1 LEKIELQATVR
12 KTVGNGPARVLRR
25 AGQIPAVLYGR
36 KTDPVLLSVNTKDLQ
51 QILKQGSFGQFIL
64 NLVIQNGKKVTKAA
78 MIKELQTHP
87 VSGQLIHIDFYEV
100 DMKRKIKVM
109 VPVVTTGQSVG
120 VEEGGMLNIVRRELE
135 VFCLPGDIPESFEI
149 DISELTIGDS
159 IHLEDVPLGESELTI
174 GDSIHLED
182 VPLGENVEV
191 ATDVNYTVVTV
202 LSPKVE
208 EEEEEVEEEEEE
220 LEEGEEGA
228 EGEAAEG
235 EAKPEAK
242 PEEEK

>member
-12 KTVGNGPARVLRR
+12 KSVGNGPARVLRR

-36 KTDPVLLSVNTKDLQ
+36 KTDPVLLSVNTKDLEV
-51 QILKQGSFGQFIL
+51 ILKQGSFGQFIL
-64 NLVIQNGKKVTKAA
+64 NLVIQNGKKMTKAA

-87 VSGQLIHIDFYEV
+87 LSGQLIHVDFYEI
-100 DMKRKIKVM
+100 DMDRKIKVM
-109 VPVVTTGQSVG
+109 IPVVTTGHSVG
-120 VEEGGMLNIVRRELE
+120 VEEGGLLNIVRRELE
-135 VFCLPGDIPESFEI
+135 VLCLPGDIPETIEI
-149 DISELTIGDS
+149 DISELTM
-159 IHLEDVPLGESELTI
+159 

-182 VPLGENVEV
+182 VPLGENVEI
-191 ATDVNYTVVTV
+191 ASDVNYTVVTV

-208 EEEEEVEEEEEE
+208 EEEVEEEEGEE

-235 EAKPEAK
+235 EDKPEAK

>member
-1 LEKIELQATVR
+1 M
-12 KTVGNGPARVLRR
+12 GNGPARVLRR

-36 KTDPVLLSVNTKDLQ
+36 KTDPVLLSVNTKDLEV
-51 QILKQGSFGQFIL
+51 ILKQGSFGQFIL
-64 NLVIQNGKKVTKAA
+64 NLVIQNGKKMTKAA

-87 VSGQLIHIDFYEV
+87 LSGQLIHVDFYEI
-100 DMKRKIKVM
+100 DMDRKIKVM
-109 VPVVTTGQSVG
+109 IPVVTTGHSVG
-120 VEEGGMLNIVRRELE
+120 VEEGGLLNIVRRELE
-135 VFCLPGDIPESFEI
+135 VLCLPGDIPETIEI
-149 DISELTIGDS
+149 DISELTM
-159 IHLEDVPLGESELTI
+159 

-182 VPLGENVEV
+182 VPLGENVEI
-191 ATDVNYTVVTV
+191 ASDVNYTVVTV

-208 EEEEEVEEEEEE
+208 EEEVEEEEGEE

-235 EAKPEAK
+235 EDKPEAK

>member
-25 AGQIPAVLYGR
+25 AGQVPAVLYGR
-36 KTDPVLLSVNTKDLQ
+36 KTDPVLLSVNTKDLEL
-51 QILKQGSFGQFIL
+51 ILKQGSFGQLIL

-78 MIKELQTHP
+78 MIKELQAHP

-100 DMKRKIKVM
+100 DMDRKIKVM
-109 VPVVTTGQSVG
+109 IPVVTTGKSVG
-120 VEEGGMLNIVRRELE
+120 IEEGGLLNIVRRELE

-159 IHLEDVPLGESELTI
+159 IHLEDVPLG
-174 GDSIHLED
+174 GD
-182 VPLGENVEV
+182 VEI
-191 ATDVNYTVVTV
+191 ASDVNYTVVTV

-208 EEEEEVEEEEEE
+208 EEEVEEEGEE

-228 EGEAAEG
+228 EGEAADG

>member
-1 LEKIELQATVR
+1 MR
-12 KTVGNGPARVLRR
+12 KSTGNGPARVLRR

-36 KTDPVLLSVNTKDLQ
+36 RTEPVLLSVNTKDFEL
-51 QILKQGSFGQFIL
+51 ILKKGSFGQFIL

-87 VSGQLIHIDFYEV
+87 VSGSLIHIDFYEV
-100 DMKRKIKVM
+100 DMKRQIKVM
-109 VPVVTTGQSVG
+109 VPIITTGKSVG

-135 VFCLPGDIPESFEI
+135 VFCLPGDIPESIEI

-159 IHLEDVPLGESELTI
+159 IHLEDVPLGE
-174 GDSIHLED
+174 
-182 VPLGENVEV
+182 NVEISS
-191 ATDVNYTVVTV
+191 DVNYTVVTV

-208 EEEEEVEEEEEE
+208 EEEVEEEEGEE

-228 EGEAAEG
+228 EGEAAE
-235 EAKPEAK
+235 AEAK

>member
-1 LEKIELQATVR
+1 MEKIDLQATVR
-12 KTVGNGPARVLRR
+12 KSVGNGPARVLRR
-25 AGQIPAVLYGR
+25 TGQIPAVLYGR
-36 KTDPVLLSVNTKDLQ
+36 RTEPILLSVNTKDLE
-51 QILKQGSFGQFIL
+51 QILKKGSFGQFIL
-64 NLVIQNGKKVTKAA
+64 NLVIENGKKMTKAA

-87 VSGQLIHIDFYEV
+87 VSGHLIHIDLYEI
-100 DMKRKIKVM
+100 DMKRQIKVM

-149 DISELTIGDS
+149 DISELAIGDS
-159 IHLEDVPLGESELTI
+159 IHLEDM
-174 GDSIHLED
+174 
-182 VPLGENVEV
+182 PLGENVEV

-202 LSPKVE
+202 LSPKIEEEEVAE
-208 EEEEEVEEEEEE
+208 EEEEG

>member
-1 LEKIELQATVR
+1 MR

-25 AGQIPAVLYGR
+25 TGQTPAVLYGR
-36 KTDPVLLSVNTKDLQ
+36 KTETVLLSVNTKDLEK
-51 QILKQGSFGQFIL
+51 ILKQGNFGQFIL

-100 DMKRKIKVM
+100 DMKRQINVM
-109 VPVVTTGQSVG
+109 IPVVTKGKSVG

-135 VFCLPGDIPESFEI
+135 VFCLPGDIPESIEI
-149 DISELTIGDS
+149 DISELGIGDS
-159 IHLEDVPLGESELTI
+159 IHLADI
-174 GDSIHLED
+174 
-182 VPLGENVEV
+182 PLGENVEV
-191 ATDVNYTVVTV
+191 DTDVNYTVVTV
-202 LSPKVE
+202 LSPMVE
-208 EEEEEVEEEEEE
+208 EVVAEEGEEE

-228 EGEAAEG
+228 EGEAAE
-235 EAKPEAK
+235 AEAK

>member
-1 LEKIELQATVR
+1 LEKLDLQASVR
-12 KTVGNGPARVLRR
+12 ETVGNGPARVLRQ
-25 AGQIPAVLYGR
+25 AGRIPAILYGR
-36 KTDPVLLSVNTKDLQ
+36 NTEPVLLSVDSKELE
-51 QILKQGSFGQFIL
+51 QILGKGSFGQFIL

-87 VSGQLIHIDFYEV
+87 VSGQLIHIDFYEI
-100 DMKRKIKVM
+100 DMKRQIKVM
-109 VPVVTTGQSVG
+109 VPVVTTGKSIG

-149 DISELTIGDS
+149 DISEMTIGDS
-159 IHLEDVPLGESELTI
+159 VHIEDIPLG
-174 GDSIHLED
+174 D
-182 VPLGENVEV
+182 NVEV
-191 ATDVNYTVVTV
+191 AADVNYTVVTV

-208 EEEEEVEEEEEE
+208 EEEVPEEDEEG

-228 EGEAAEG
+228 EGEAADS
-235 EAKPEAK
+235 EAE

>member
-1 LEKIELQATVR
+1 
-12 KTVGNGPARVLRR
+12 
-25 AGQIPAVLYGR
+25 
-36 KTDPVLLSVNTKDLQ
+36 
-51 QILKQGSFGQFIL
+51 
-64 NLVIQNGKKVTKAA
+64 
-78 MIKELQTHP
+78 
-87 VSGQLIHIDFYEV
+87 
-100 DMKRKIKVM
+100 
-109 VPVVTTGQSVG
+109 
-120 VEEGGMLNIVRRELE
+120 
-135 VFCLPGDIPESFEI
+135 
-149 DISELTIGDS
+149 
-159 IHLEDVPLGESELTI
+159 LTI

-208 EEEEEVEEEEEE
+208 EEVEEEEEE

-228 EGEAAEG
+228 EGEAADG

>member
-1 LEKIELQATVR
+1 MEKIELQATVR
-12 KTVGNGPARVLRR
+12 TSVGNGPARVLRR

-36 KTDPVLLSVNTKDLQ
+36 RTDPILLSVNTKDFE
-51 QILKQGSFGQFIL
+51 QILKKGSFGQFIL
-64 NLVIQNGKKVTKAA
+64 TLVIQNGKKLTKPA

-87 VSGQLIHIDFYEV
+87 VSGNLIHIDFYEV

-109 VPVVTTGQSVG
+109 VPVVATGKSVG
-120 VEEGGMLNIVRRELE
+120 VEEGGLLNIVRRELE
-135 VFCLPGDIPESFEI
+135 VFCLPGDIPESIEI
-149 DISELTIGDS
+149 DLTA
-159 IHLEDVPLGESELTI
+159 LAI

-208 EEEEEVEEEEEE
+208 EEPVEEEEEE
-220 LEEGEEGA
+220 LEEGEEAA
-228 EGEAAEG
+228 EEEAAEAEE
-235 EAKPEAK
+235 EA
-242 PEEEK
+242 EEEK

>member
-1 LEKIELQATVR
+1 MEKIDLKASVR
-12 KTVGNGPARVLRR
+12 ESVGNGPARVLRR

-36 KTDPVLLSVNTKDLQ
+36 NTEPVLLSVNSKELEQ
-51 QILKQGSFGQFIL
+51 VLGKGSFGQFIL

-87 VSGQLIHIDFYEV
+87 VSGHLIHIDFYEI
-100 DMKRKIKVM
+100 DMKRQIKVM
-109 VPVVTTGQSVG
+109 VPVVTTGKSIG

-149 DISELTIGDS
+149 DISEMTIGDS
-159 IHLEDVPLGESELTI
+159 VHLEDVPLG
-174 GDSIHLED
+174 D
-182 VPLGENVEV
+182 NVEV
-191 ATDVNYTVVTV
+191 VSDVNYTVVTV

-208 EEEEEVEEEEEE
+208 EEEVVEEEDEG

-228 EGEAAEG
+228 EGEAAETDA
-235 EAKPEAK
+235 E

>member
-1 LEKIELQATVR
+1 MEKIELQATVR
-12 KTVGNGPARVLRR
+12 KSVGNGPARVLRR
-25 AGQIPAVLYGR
+25 AGQTPAVLYGR
-36 KTDPVLLSVNTKDLQ
+36 TMEPILLTVNTKDLEL
-51 QILKQGSFGQFIL
+51 ILKQGSFGQFIL

-87 VSGQLIHIDFYEV
+87 VSGSLIHIDFYEV

-159 IHLEDVPLGESELTI
+159 IHLEDVPLGE
-174 GDSIHLED
+174 
-182 VPLGENVEV
+182 NVEV
-191 ATDVNYTVVTV
+191 ASDVNYTVVTV
-202 LSPKVE
+202 LSPKV
-208 EEEEEVEEEEEE
+208 EEEEVEEEEEE

>member
-1 LEKIELQATVR
+1 MEKIELQATVR
-12 KTVGNGPARVLRR
+12 KSVGNGPARVLRR

-36 KTDPVLLSVNTKDLQ
+36 KMEPVLLSVSTKDLEL
-51 QILKQGSFGQFIL
+51 ILKDGSFGQVIL

-87 VSGQLIHIDFYEV
+87 VSGSLIHIDFYEV
-100 DMKRKIKVM
+100 DMKRQIKVM
-109 VPVVTTGQSVG
+109 VPVVTTGKSVG
-120 VEEGGMLNIVRRELE
+120 IEEGGLLNIVRRELE
-135 VFCLPGDIPESFEI
+135 VFCLPGDIPESIEI
-149 DISELTIGDS
+149 DISELA
-159 IHLEDVPLGESELTI
+159 I

-191 ATDVNYTVVTV
+191 VTDVNYTVVTV
-202 LSPKVE
+202 LSPKV
-208 EEEEEVEEEEEE
+208 EEEEVEEEEEE

-228 EGEAAEG
+228 EGEAAES
-235 EAKPEAK
+235 EAK

>member
-1 LEKIELQATVR
+1 MEKIELQATVR
-12 KTVGNGPARVLRR
+12 KSVGNGPARVLRR

-36 KTDPVLLSVNTKDLQ
+36 KMEPVLLSVSTKDLEL
-51 QILKQGSFGQFIL
+51 ILKDGSFGQVIL

-87 VSGQLIHIDFYEV
+87 VSGSLIHIDFYEV
-100 DMKRKIKVM
+100 DMKRQIKVM
-109 VPVVTTGQSVG
+109 VPVVTTGKSVG
-120 VEEGGMLNIVRRELE
+120 IEEGGLLNIVRRELE
-135 VFCLPGDIPESFEI
+135 VLCLPGDIPEAIEI
-149 DISELTIGDS
+149 DISELGIGDS
-159 IHLEDVPLGESELTI
+159 V
-174 GDSIHLED
+174 HLED

-208 EEEEEVEEEEEE
+208 EEVVEEEEEE
-220 LEEGEEGA
+220 LEGAEEGA
-228 EGEAAEG
+228 EGEAAEA
-235 EAKPEAK
+235 EAE

>member
-1 LEKIELQATVR
+1 MEKIDLQASVR
-12 KTVGNGPARVLRR
+12 ETVGNGPARVLRR

-36 KTDPVLLSVNTKDLQ
+36 NTEPVLLSVNSKELEQ
-51 QILKQGSFGQFIL
+51 VLGKGSFGQFIL

-87 VSGQLIHIDFYEV
+87 VSGQLIHIDFYEI
-100 DMKRKIKVM
+100 DMKRQIKVM
-109 VPVVTTGQSVG
+109 VPVVTTGKSIG

-149 DISELTIGDS
+149 DISEMTIGDS
-159 IHLEDVPLGESELTI
+159 VHLEDVPLG
-174 GDSIHLED
+174 D
-182 VPLGENVEV
+182 NVEV
-191 ATDVNYTVVTV
+191 VSDVNYTVVTV

-208 EEEEEVEEEEEE
+208 EEEVVEEEEEG